1 MWYLRQAG
9 SGGLTRGGPVIAVA
23 RVMRR
28 HRGLG
33 LGIPG
38 EQQVQR
44 SCAEAW
50 YALAGLL
57 EPVWLEQGGE
67 RQQRGGRQ
75 DL

>member
-1 MWYLRQAG
+1 MRYLRQG
-9 SGGLTRGGPVIAVA
+9 GWGGLTRAGPIIAVA

-33 LGIPG
+33 LGTPG

-44 SCAEAW
+44 SCADSW
-50 YALAGLL
+50 YALARLL

-67 RQQRGGRQ
+67 RHQRGGRQ